1 MLGIRPYMLLPRVVL
16 PAAMP
21 FIFTG
26 LRLGIGLAWVLVIVA
41 EMMAVKS
48 GLGFAM
54 WDAYYFLRLDIII
67 AAMLSVGALGF
78 LSDLVIRLIGR
89 ALSAMEPWVV
99 REPASGKPHP
109 RDDRRIV
116 MRGLRKQFV
125 DIARQEEIVALD
137 GIDLEIGDDEFLT
150 VLGPSGCGKTTLLN
164 IVAGFES
171 ATSGE
176 VRLDG
181 EAVRK
186 PGPDRG
192 VVFQEY
198 ALFPWLTVAAEHR
211 IWLARARNAQ
221 EPSGGHACAAQ
232 IASVGLSGFE
242 QRYPQELSGGMR
254 QRVALA
260 RVLVNDPKILL
271 MDEPFAALDAQT
283 RTMMQRELLSM
294 WSAERRTAIFITHNI
309 EEAILLGDRVVVMT
323 ARPGRIKEIV
333 AIDLPRPRDVT
344 SAEFNEIRRRVAALL
359 EDEVQAAFAAMQG
372 GRGAAH

>member
-1 MLGIRPYMLLPRVVL
+1 M
-16 PAAMP
+16 
-21 FIFTG
+21 
-26 LRLGIGLAWVLVIVA
+26 
-41 EMMAVKS
+41 
-48 GLGFAM
+48 
-54 WDAYYFLRLDIII
+54 
-67 AAMLSVGALGF
+67 
-78 LSDLVIRLIGR
+78 
-89 ALSAMEPWVV
+89 

-109 RDDRRIV
+109 KDDRRIV
-116 MRGLRKQFV
+116 VRGLRKLFV

-164 IVAGFES
+164 IVASFES

-198 ALFPWLTVAAEHR
+198 ALFPWLTVAQNIEFGLRERGMPKAER
-211 IWLARARNAQ
+211 RARVR
-221 EPSGGHACAAQ
+221 AQ

-242 QRYPQELSGGMR
+242 RRYPQELSGGMR

-333 AIDLPRPRDVT
+333 TIDLARPRDVT
-344 SAEFNEIRRRVAALL
+344 SAEFNAIRRRVTALL